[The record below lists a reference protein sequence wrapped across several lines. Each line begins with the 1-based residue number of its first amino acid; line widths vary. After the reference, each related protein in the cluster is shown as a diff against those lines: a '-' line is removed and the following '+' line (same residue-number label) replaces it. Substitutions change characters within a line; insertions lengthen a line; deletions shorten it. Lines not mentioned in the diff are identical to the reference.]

1 MYAHLLRG
9 NRDIF
14 VTALGGSSRAASG
27 RPEAVAD
34 DERGE
39 EVRLADSTCEAGE
52 QSGTPRCGAGG
63 AKGGGQGE
71 CEPAKHAPD
80 SEPGKCVTG
89 AGAHTASRNE
99 KRFAVTYPRW
109 EPYARIGP
117 VRFCAGGAQ

>member
-39 EVRLADSTCEAGE
+39 EVRLADNTCEAGE

-63 AKGGGQGE
+63 GKQRDREKCGT
-71 CEPAKHAPD
+71 AKHGPNA
-80 SEPGKCVTG
+80 EPGSRVTG
-89 AGAHTASRNE
+89 AGPHTWRLSPGTKRRSSQRSCTTSRS
-99 KRFAVTYPRW
+99 
-109 EPYARIGP
+109 
-117 VRFCAGGAQ
+117 